1 LTTADDASLIAAENS
16 PPVQFCL
23 QPDDTFAVSNT
34 LGTEESDDDS
44 DVVQICLDGELH
56 LYNTKQ
62 ADYYGCRTVV
72 LKLAE
77 KPGPEE
83 LNCKPMADGVGFRIQ
98 VVSDSNSD
106 YLVEMVDRGNPVLG
120 GSGDYSQAEVFVS
133 STIRDGQIVL
143 RSADGRAVYSDQDLG
158 GSGDGPIYFDDMGV
172 LPPIPRPSEHFTDQ
186 CSKTST
192 SNPTCTLYR

>member
-1 LTTADDASLIAAENS
+1 LTIADDASLIAAENS

-44 DVVQICLDGELH
+44 DVVQICPDGELH
-56 LYNTKQ
+56 LYNTKE
-62 ADYYGCRTVV
+62 AAEYGCRTVV

-83 LNCKPMADGVGFRIQ
+83 LNCKPMADGVPFRIQ
-98 VVSDSNSD
+98 VDSDFNSD
-106 YLVEMVDRGNPVLG
+106 YLVEMVDIDPVLG
-120 GSGDYSQAEVFVS
+120 GSGDYSQAEVFS
-133 STIRDGQIVL
+133 SSPVRDGQIAL
-143 RSADGRAVYSDQDLG
+143 LSADGRTVYSGQDLV
-158 GSGDGPIYFDDMGV
+158 GSGDGPIHFDDMGV
-172 LPPIPRPSEHFTDQ
+172 LPPIPQPSEHFTDQ